1 MYHSKITYRPEI
13 DGLRAIAVF
22 TVILYHANIY
32 IFGKEIFSGGYL
44 GVDVFFV
51 ISGYLITSLIFKELE
66 ETKNFSFINF
76 YKRRVRRIL
85 PVLFFI
91 ASISLIVSYF
101 TLLPNSLID
110 FVKSVISS
118 IGFVSNFY
126 FYLSG
131 GEYSAIESLL
141 NPFLHTW
148 SLSIEEQYYLVFPL
162 LLFIFYKKLNNKIII
177 CLILLFLISFLLAI
191 FYSETNKSL
200 SFYSFQTRFWE
211 LIAGSI
217 ISVVRYKKIYKLN
230 NRTILNYIIYTSF
243 FVLISSFF
251 LFNDKSNH
259 PSLITLLPVLSVCL
273 IILFS
278 NNNQI
283 IIKILSSK
291 FFVFFGLISYS
302 LYLWHYPIFSFY
314 RVYFAGGGF
323 ISYFLDKILI
333 VVLLFSLSIF
343 SYFVVEK
350 YFRNRVISFSKV
362 IIFLSLNLFFIIYF
376 FINSINS
383 NGYENRIPAYL
394 KNKLNIVN
402 FYTEEYR
409 NCFVKFNFKT
419 NDYCKYGNFE
429 KNLVLVGDSRS
440 AFLINDLKNKI
451 LKKKYNFNIL
461 TFGKLKFN
469 NLNEADKFLLGKVSE
484 FKNSIIILNGVYND
498 PSNIFRFSEQ
508 EDNFLEYFRE
518 LDEDN
523 NKIIFLSP
531 IPIIDNPYNFSEG
544 NMKLVNMIKN
554 NKVSEFKIKRSI
566 HENNLKEFRNFEEY
580 IKNKTKNVYFLDL
593 DNIFCD
599 HAFCYSIKDGFILL
613 QDKYHQSGYTAK
625 MINDEII
632 NKINSLNKIN
642 K

>member
-376 FINSINS
+376 
-383 NGYENRIPAYL
+383 L
-394 KNKLNIVN
+394 
-402 FYTEEYR
+402 
-409 NCFVKFNFKT
+409 
-419 NDYCKYGNFE
+419 
-429 KNLVLVGDSRS
+429 
-440 AFLINDLKNKI
+440 
-451 LKKKYNFNIL
+451 
-461 TFGKLKFN
+461 
-469 NLNEADKFLLGKVSE
+469 
-484 FKNSIIILNGVYND
+484 
-498 PSNIFRFSEQ
+498 
-508 EDNFLEYFRE
+508 
-518 LDEDN
+518 
-523 NKIIFLSP
+523 
-531 IPIIDNPYNFSEG
+531 
-544 NMKLVNMIKN
+544 
-554 NKVSEFKIKRSI
+554 
-566 HENNLKEFRNFEEY
+566 
-580 IKNKTKNVYFLDL
+580 
-593 DNIFCD
+593 
-599 HAFCYSIKDGFILL
+599 
-613 QDKYHQSGYTAK
+613 
-625 MINDEII
+625 
-632 NKINSLNKIN
+632 
-642 K
+642 